1 MRSIRSIFMALL
13 AIAMFSLCSC
23 DKKPV
28 NMRLLYW
35 NIQNGMWDGQNDN
48 YDRFVEFVKAQ
59 DPDICVWCEAQ
70 SIWLTDSDQAMPKED
85 RYLVDGW
92 GELAARYGHQYWDI
106 GGYRDNYP
114 QVITS
119 KYPIT
124 YIDKITGE

>member
-59 DPDICVWCEAQ
+59 DPDICVW
-70 SIWLTDSDQAMPKED
+70 
-85 RYLVDGW
+85 RR
-92 GELAARYGHQYWDI
+92 AAI
-106 GGYRDNYP
+106 S
-114 QVITS
+114 TA
-119 KYPIT
+119 PIV
-124 YIDKITGE
+124 

>member
-48 YDRFVEFVKAQ
+48 
-59 DPDICVWCEAQ
+59 
-70 SIWLTDSDQAMPKED
+70 
-85 RYLVDGW
+85 
-92 GELAARYGHQYWDI
+92 
-106 GGYRDNYP
+106 
-114 QVITS
+114 
-119 KYPIT
+119 
-124 YIDKITGE
+124 